1 MLMNMSRTRVV
12 GGWIAA
18 VIVAF
23 ALSVVGGGPLTVGTS
38 QLWLLMC
45 VVPST
50 MLLLLWPGASPL
62 TVAEM
67 LYADDGATKKG
78 GR

>member
-12 GGWIAA
+12 GGWTAA

-23 ALSVVGGGPLTVGTS
+23 ALSVVMGGPLTVGAS

-50 MLLLLWPGASPL
+50 VLLLLWPEASPV
-62 TVAEM
+62 TVADM
-67 LYADDGATKKG
+67 LHVHDNATKKG